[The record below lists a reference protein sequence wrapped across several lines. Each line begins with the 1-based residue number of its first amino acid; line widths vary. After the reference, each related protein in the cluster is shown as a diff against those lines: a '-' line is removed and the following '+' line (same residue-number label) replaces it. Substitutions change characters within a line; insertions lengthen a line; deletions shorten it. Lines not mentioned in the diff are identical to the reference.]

1 METIVIRSRRKT
13 LSMQVKGDGQVEIR
27 APLRTSDAE
36 IRRFLETHRRW
47 LEKHLQKAQAL
58 QQAKA
63 GVRKL
68 TAAET
73 AELKKK
79 AKRILP
85 ERVAYWAPLIGVRP
99 GRIAVRCQKTRW
111 GSCSTK
117 GNLNFNCLLMLAPE
131 GVIDSIVVH
140 ELCHLKHMNHS
151 KRFYAEI
158 EKVLPDY
165 RQHQQWLKDNGE
177 FLLARVD
184 QGDGSFGICSRIFS
198 KYSAE
203 PSG

>member
-1 METIVIRSRRKT
+1 METIVIHSRRKT

-111 GSCSTK
+111 GSCSAK

-131 GVIDSIVVH
+131 GVIDYIVVH

-184 QGDGSFGICSRIFS
+184 QGDGSFG
-198 KYSAE
+198 
-203 PSG
+203 P

>member
-13 LSMQVKGDGQVEIR
+13 LSMQVKGDGRVEIR

-36 IRRFLETHRRW
+36 IRCFLETHRRW

-68 TAAET
+68 TGAEI

-79 AKRILP
+79 AKRDLP
-85 ERVAYWAPLIGVRP
+85 ERVAYWAPLIGVKP
-99 GRIAVRCQKTRW
+99 GRIAIRCQKTRW

-117 GNLNFNCLLMLAPE
+117 GNLNFNCLLMLAPD

-165 RQHQQWLKDNGE
+165 RQHQQWLKENGE
-177 FLLARVD
+177 FLLARV
-184 QGDGSFGICSRIFS
+184 
-198 KYSAE
+198 E
-203 PSG
+203 E

>member
-79 AKRILP
+79 AKRVLP

-184 QGDGSFGICSRIFS
+184 QGDGSFG
-198 KYSAE
+198 
-203 PSG
+203 P

>member
-13 LSMQVKGDGQVEIR
+13 LSMQVKGDGQVEIW

-111 GSCSTK
+111 GSCSAK
-117 GNLNFNCLLMLAPE
+117 GNLNFNCLLMLAPDE
-131 GVIDSIVVH
+131 VIDSIVVH

-184 QGDGSFGICSRIFS
+184 QGDGSFG
-198 KYSAE
+198 
-203 PSG
+203 P

>member
-1 METIVIRSRRKT
+1 MEYIVIRSRRKT
-13 LSMQVKGDGQVEIR
+13 LSMQVKGDGQVEVR
-27 APLRTSDAE
+27 APLWTTDTE
-36 IRRFLETHRRW
+36 IRRFLEKHRHW

-68 TAAET
+68 TGAEI

-79 AKRILP
+79 AKRVLP
-85 ERVAYWAPLIGVRP
+85 ERVAYWAPLIGVKP
-99 GRIAVRCQKTRW
+99 GRIAIRCQKTRW
-111 GSCSTK
+111 GSCSAK
-117 GNLNFNCLLMLAPE
+117 GNLNFNCLLMLAPD

-177 FLLARVD
+177 FLLAMVED
-184 QGDGSFGICSRIFS
+184 
-198 KYSAE
+198 
-203 PSG
+203 

>member
-1 METIVIRSRRKT
+1 MEYIVIRSRRKT
-13 LSMQVKGDGQVEIR
+13 LSIQVKGDGRVEIR

-85 ERVAYWAPLIGVRP
+85 ERVAYWAPLIGVKP

-131 GVIDSIVVH
+131 DVIDSIVVH

-151 KRFYAEI
+151 RNFYAEI

-165 RQHQQWLKDNGE
+165 RQHQQWLKENGE
-177 FLLARVD
+177 FLLARV
-184 QGDGSFGICSRIFS
+184 
-198 KYSAE
+198 E
-203 PSG
+203 E

>member
-165 RQHQQWLKDNGE
+165 RQHQQWLKENGE
-177 FLLARVD
+177 FLLARV
-184 QGDGSFGICSRIFS
+184 
-198 KYSAE
+198 E
-203 PSG
+203 E

>member
-131 GVIDSIVVH
+131 GVIDYIVVH

-165 RQHQQWLKDNGE
+165 RQRQQWLKDNGE

-184 QGDGSFGICSRIFS
+184 QGDGSFG
-198 KYSAE
+198 
-203 PSG
+203 P

>member
-36 IRRFLETHRRW
+36 IRHFLETHRRW

-184 QGDGSFGICSRIFS
+184 QGDGSFG
-198 KYSAE
+198 
-203 PSG
+203 P

>member
-117 GNLNFNCLLMLAPE
+117 GNLNFNCLLMLAPD

-184 QGDGSFGICSRIFS
+184 QGDGSFG
-198 KYSAE
+198 
-203 PSG
+203 P

>member
-184 QGDGSFGICSRIFS
+184 QGDGSFG
-198 KYSAE
+198 
-203 PSG
+203 P

>member
-1 METIVIRSRRKT
+1 METIVICSRRKT

-27 APLRTSDAE
+27 APLRTSDAD

-131 GVIDSIVVH
+131 GVIDYIVVH

-177 FLLARVD
+177 FLLARV
-184 QGDGSFGICSRIFS
+184 
-198 KYSAE
+198 E
-203 PSG
+203 E

>member
-131 GVIDSIVVH
+131 GVIDYIVVH

-165 RQHQQWLKDNGE
+165 RQHQQGLKDNGE

-184 QGDGSFGICSRIFS
+184 QGDGSFG
-198 KYSAE
+198 
-203 PSG
+203 P

>member
-13 LSMQVKGDGQVEIR
+13 LSMQVKGDGRVEIR

-68 TAAET
+68 TGAEI

-79 AKRILP
+79 AKRDLP
-85 ERVAYWAPLIGVRP
+85 ERVAYWAPLIGVKP
-99 GRIAVRCQKTRW
+99 GRIAIRCQKTRW

-117 GNLNFNCLLMLAPE
+117 GNLNFNCLLMLAPD

-184 QGDGSFGICSRIFS
+184 QGDGSFG
-198 KYSAE
+198 
-203 PSG
+203 P

>member
-184 QGDGSFGICSRIFS
+184 QGDGSFGPESRNN
-198 KYSAE
+198 YE
-203 PSG
+203 L

>member
-184 QGDGSFGICSRIFS
+184 QGDGFFWTI
-198 KYSAE
+198 KQK
-203 PSG
+203 

>member
-111 GSCSTK
+111 GSCSAK
-117 GNLNFNCLLMLAPE
+117 GNLNFNCLLMLAPDE
-131 GVIDSIVVH
+131 VIDSIVVH

-165 RQHQQWLKDNGE
+165 RQHQQWLKENGE
-177 FLLARVD
+177 FLLARV
-184 QGDGSFGICSRIFS
+184 
-198 KYSAE
+198 E
-203 PSG
+203 E

>member
-131 GVIDSIVVH
+131 GVIDYIVVH

-184 QGDGSFGICSRIFS
+184 QGDGSFGPESRNN
-198 KYSAE
+198 YE
-203 PSG
+203 L

>member
-111 GSCSTK
+111 GSCSAK
-117 GNLNFNCLLMLAPE
+117 GNLNFNCLLMLAPD

-184 QGDGSFGICSRIFS
+184 QGDGSFG
-198 KYSAE
+198 
-203 PSG
+203 P

>member
-117 GNLNFNCLLMLAPE
+117 GNLNFNCLLMLTPPE
-131 GVIDSIVVH
+131 VIDSVVVH
-140 ELCHLKHMNHS
+140 ELCHRKEMNHS
-151 KRFYAEI
+151 RRFYDE
-158 EKVLPDY
+158 VLRVYPDY
-165 RQHQQWLKDNGE
+165 HKWNKWLKENG
-177 FLLARVD
+177 AAIMRRMT
-184 QGDGSFGICSRIFS
+184 G
-198 KYSAE
+198 
-203 PSG
+203 

>member
-1 METIVIRSRRKT
+1 MEYEVIRSRRKT
-13 LSMQVKGDGQVEIR
+13 LSMQVKGDSRVEIR

-36 IRRFLETHRRW
+36 IRRFVEKHRRW

-58 QQAKA
+58 RQAKA

-68 TAAET
+68 TAAEI
-73 AELKKK
+73 AELKRK
-79 AKRILP
+79 AKQVLP
-85 ERVAYWAPLIGVRP
+85 ERAAYWAPLIGVRP

-117 GNLNFNCLLMLAPE
+117 GNLNFNCLLMLTPP

-151 KRFYAEI
+151 RQFYAEI
-158 EKVLPDY
+158 EKVLPEY
-165 RQHQQWLKDNGE
+165 RQHQKWLKENGE
-177 FLLARVD
+177 FLLAM
-184 QGDGSFGICSRIFS
+184 
-198 KYSAE
+198 AE
-203 PSG
+203 DVA

>member
-165 RQHQQWLKDNGE
+165 RQHQQWLKENGE
-177 FLLARVD
+177 LLLAMV
-184 QGDGSFGICSRIFS
+184 
-198 KYSAE
+198 E
-203 PSG
+203 E

>member
-131 GVIDSIVVH
+131 GVLDSIVVH

-165 RQHQQWLKDNGE
+165 RQHQQWLKENGE
-177 FLLARVD
+177 FLLARV
-184 QGDGSFGICSRIFS
+184 
-198 KYSAE
+198 E
-203 PSG
+203 E

>member
-111 GSCSTK
+111 GSCSAK

-165 RQHQQWLKDNGE
+165 RQHQQWLKENGE
-177 FLLARVD
+177 FLLARV
-184 QGDGSFGICSRIFS
+184 
-198 KYSAE
+198 E
-203 PSG
+203 E

>member
-1 METIVIRSRRKT
+1 MEYIVIRSRRKT
-13 LSMQVKGDGQVEIR
+13 LSMQVKGDGRVEIR

-131 GVIDSIVVH
+131 DVIDSIVVH

-184 QGDGSFGICSRIFS
+184 QGDGSFG
-198 KYSAE
+198 
-203 PSG
+203 P

>member
-1 METIVIRSRRKT
+1 MEYIVIRSRRKT
-13 LSMQVKGDGQVEIR
+13 LSMQVKGDGRVEIR

-47 LEKHLQKAQAL
+47 LEKHLQKARAL

-68 TAAET
+68 TGAEI

-79 AKRILP
+79 AKRVLP
-85 ERVAYWAPLIGVRP
+85 ERVAYWAPLIGVKP
-99 GRIAVRCQKTRW
+99 GRIAIRCQKTRW
-111 GSCSTK
+111 GSCSAK
-117 GNLNFNCLLMLAPE
+117 GNLNFNCLLMLAPD

-184 QGDGSFGICSRIFS
+184 QGDGSFG
-198 KYSAE
+198 
-203 PSG
+203 P